1 MKRKTGGQTV
11 ENQRFPTV
19 QTPRFSVG
27 AGCEG
32 SSHSGF
38 ADEDI
43 IKALEC
49 CISCECEDCPHDEE
63 TACKENLNQEVI
75 DLITCQKAEI
85 EALIAGQETLQ
96 KYIAEKNAEIE
107 RLTTAYPKT
116 IESIKK
122 MRDKAKAE
130 AIKEFAD
137 RLTAEL
143 IAGGIYPAFVK
154 GKIEKVKK
162 EMVKKEMVDD
172 V

>member
-19 QTPRFSVG
+19 QTPRFSDG

-32 SSHSGF
+32 SSHSSL

-49 CISCECEDCPHDEE
+49 CTTKGKSCKDCPAFEGVDRSD
-63 TACKENLNQEVI
+63 CKKFFLGAF
-75 DLITCQKAEI
+75 DLIARQKAEI

-107 RLTTAYPKT
+107 RL
-116 IESIKK
+116 
-122 MRDKAKAE
+122 RDVNIRLTKAE
-130 AIKEFAD
+130 AINEYVD

-162 EMVKKEMVDD
+162 EMEGD

>member
-1 MKRKTGGQTV
+1 MTD
-11 ENQRFPTV
+11 N
-19 QTPRFSVG
+19 
-27 AGCEG
+27 
-32 SSHSGF
+32 
-38 ADEDI
+38 DI

-49 CISCECEDCPHDEE
+49 CREFSDCDGCQYGYLR
-63 TACKENLNQEVI
+63 TGNGLCIYAMQKDAL
-75 DLITCQKAEI
+75 DLIARQKAEI

-130 AIKEFAD
+130 AIKEYVD

-143 IAGGIYPAFVK
+143 IEGGIYPAFVK

-162 EMVKKEMVDD
+162 EMAGD